1 MGRHRWH
8 SKANRLLSLVSLLSL
23 RCVEAA
29 NWAQVSGVKHTNA
42 AVREITPWTSRHGH
56 AVAALDLSDDYVRS
70 TGQKARLF
78 VLGGDS
84 NVQGSQ
90 DLRAYPGGG
99 AMRNDVWSTTGPT
112 WDVQTNI
119 LKTTKWGDPLPQIV
133 ANVTWLQTNNGKR
146 PPRGVSYSEWIS
158 CAAAA
163 WAVNPPSGCDDPTK
177 PPGAYLADNMFSP
190 RRNFV
195 ALAFHNELFVFG
207 GRAREHFPVPQSQ
220 LRGGTGPG
228 TMAPHNV
235 RWLEFAVLKNDVW
248 RSSDAGSSWKLVT
261 PGCAYPQ
268 SALVHKA
275 SRPELQC
282 EDDDQCE
289 GDASCQVDEATATG
303 FCVCNMWSPRE
314 FHAVVVFDDALYLSG
329 GYALVELGNCG
340 IEENAR
346 KRPSGEEFACGGGY
360 RAYLNDMWTSTDG
373 QHWKMLKLHAEFSP
387 RGEHSMVVFQSLLYI
402 LGGRTGASRTEESTG
417 QAQPA
422 LLNDVWVSATGSTWT
437 QVAEAA
443 PWTPRA
449 KHVTLMLP
457 GAPDQTTGDDPDD
470 QLILMF
476 GEDAE
481 RTLEDVWVWK
491 GGNTNWVKD
500 FSTDTAFAEY
510 IRPTSDV
517 SYLQT
522 MVDTDALALGAAGV
536 NLIQD
541 LTTLSIDQTI
551 ALREL
556 MPVCDYIAL
565 AKLVVEQCTVHPAEY
580 EGQEY
585 AHVKVIQG
593 ANGDE
598 EAAAAEATISTQDET
613 NWDGC
618 THIGSKVQDATTG
631 RLRWADVLGVDQAQ
645 VLRDVFVDAQES
657 ICQWR
662 PKPRS
667 GHAGVIFKR
676 NVLVLGGLT
685 APDYYENDVWY
696 RDSRRPLAQFTL
708 VPTSGSS
715 DTVFKFESDKPYCV
729 FEYYLLDTV
738 EQLVVRNWTV
748 ALGEVD
754 YESWLDSGT
763 FRMRIR
769 ARDPAGNVDKTFE
782 DGRNEHTWVYVR
794 PLPWGLIIGLSSVG
808 LVLLIGFLMEWRK
821 RRKRAA
827 MERYAMKRMRRKL
840 KKKNAAVA
848 VAKEGDPNWRETY
861 DDAKDGKKGKKGKK
875 ATAKRKATTAKDK
888 KDKAKG
894 NSKDKNK
901 AKDTAKDKKSKAKAK
916 AGKKVDKKKAA
927 KTKDSAKKSK
937 TADSKAKP
945 KSKDAAT
952 KKKAKDGAKTSDK
965 RTSKDG
971 TKGKPDKKKTGE
983 KAKSSDKKKT
993 K

>member
-1 MGRHRWH
+1 MVLHRLSSRDNWLVLQFF
-8 SKANRLLSLVSLLSL
+8 LLSLHYVF
-23 RCVEAA
+23 AA
-29 NWAQVSGVKHTNA
+29 NWAQVSGTKHTNA
-42 AVREITPWTSRHGH
+42 AVREMTPWTGRHGH
-56 AVAALDLSDDYVRS
+56 AVAALDFSDDYVKV

-112 WDVQTNI
+112 WNVQTNI

-146 PPRGVSYSEWIS
+146 PPRGLSYADWTA

-177 PPGAYLADNMFSP
+177 PPGSYLADNMFSP

-195 ALAFHNELFVFG
+195 ALAFQNELFVFG
-207 GRAREHFPVPQSQ
+207 GRAREHFPVSQVQ
-220 LRGGTGPG
+220 LRGGTGPANL
-228 TMAPHNV
+228 APYNA

-268 SALVHKA
+268 SALVHQA

-289 GDASCQVDEATATG
+289 GDGSCQVDEVTSTG

-314 FHAVVVFDDALYLSG
+314 FHAVTVFNGALYLSG
-329 GYALVELGNCG
+329 GYALVEVGNCG
-340 IEENAR
+340 IEENVR
-346 KRPSGEEFACGGGY
+346 KRPSGEEFACGGGN
-360 RAYLNDMWTSTDG
+360 RAYLNDIWTSTDG
-373 QHWKMLKLHAEFSP
+373 QHWKMLTLNAEFSP
-387 RGEHSMVVFQSLLYI
+387 RGEHSMVVFKSLLYI
-402 LGGRTGASRTEESTG
+402 LGGRAGTSYQEESTG
-417 QAQPA
+417 QTRTK
-422 LLNDVWVSATGSTWT
+422 LLNDVWVSATGSTWS
-437 QVAEAA
+437 QVVEAA

-449 KHVTLMLP
+449 KHVTLALP
-457 GAPDQTTGDDPDD
+457 GTLDQTTGEDPDD

-491 GGNTNWVKD
+491 GG
-500 FSTDTAFAEY
+500 STSWIQDYSPDTAYTEY
-510 IRPTSDV
+510 VRPTSDV
-517 SYLQT
+517 SYLRM
-522 MVDTDALALGAAGV
+522 MVDTDVAALHVARV
-536 NLIQD
+536 NMIQD
-541 LTTLSIDQTI
+541 LIGLTFDQTI
-551 ALREL
+551 TLRAL

-565 AKLVVEQCTVHPAEY
+565 AKLVVEQCTVQPTEY
-580 EGQEY
+580 QGQEY
-585 AHVKVIQG
+585 ANVQVIQG
-593 ANGDE
+593 ANGD
-598 EAAAAEATISTQDET
+598 ANAAAEATLTMDET

-618 THIGSKVQDATTG
+618 THIGSKVTDSTTG
-631 RLRWADVLGVDQAQ
+631 RLRWADVLGVDQVQ

-662 PKPRS
+662 PMSRS
-667 GHAGVIFKR
+667 GHAGVVFKR

-685 APDYYENDVWY
+685 TPDYYDNDVWY
-696 RDSRRPLAQFTL
+696 RDAQRPLAQFTL
-708 VPTSGSS
+708 VPATGSS
-715 DTVFKFESDKPYCV
+715 DTVFKFESNKPYCV
-729 FEYYLLDTV
+729 FEYYLFDAV
-738 EQLVVRNWTV
+738 EDLVVRNWTLT
-748 ALGEVD
+748 LGEVD

-769 ARDPAGNVDKTFE
+769 ARDPAGNVDEAFE
-782 DGRNEHTWVYVR
+782 NGRNEHTWVYQR

-808 LVLLIGFLMEWRK
+808 LVLLFGFLMEWRK

-840 KKKNAAVA
+840 KKKNAAV
-848 VAKEGDPNWRETY
+848 VIAKEGDPNWRETY
-861 DDAKDGKKGKKGKK
+861 DNAKDGTKGKKGKKGKK
-875 ATAKRKATTAKDK
+875 PTTKRKTTVAKDTTKGKTKGKVKAKTKAQEKKSTKVK
-888 KDKAKG
+888 KDDKKKTKMKAKKPKTG
-894 NSKDKNK
+894 TTKSKTKSKDSTTKK
-901 AKDTAKDKKSKAKAK
+901 RVKDTAK
-916 AGKKVDKKKAA
+916 
-927 KTKDSAKKSK
+927 T
-937 TADSKAKP
+937 T
-945 KSKDAAT
+945 
-952 KKKAKDGAKTSDK
+952 DK
-965 RTSKDG
+965 RTSKTT
-971 TKGKPDKKKTGE
+971 TKDKADKK
-983 KAKSSDKKKT
+983 DNPKKKT

>member
-1 MGRHRWH
+1 MNRDQCH
-8 SKANRLLSLVSLLSL
+8 SSYWLVSWLFLLPL
-23 RCVEAA
+23 RYSDAA
-29 NWAQVSGVKHTNA
+29 NWAQVSGTKHTNA

-56 AVAALDLSDDYVRS
+56 AVTALDFSDDYERS

-112 WDVQTNI
+112 WNVQTNI

-133 ANVTWLQTNNGKR
+133 SNVTWLQTNNGKR
-146 PPRGVSYSEWIS
+146 PPRGITYTEWIS

-195 ALAFHNELFVFG
+195 ALAFQNELFVFG

-220 LRGGTGPG
+220 QRGGTGPE

-248 RSSDAGSSWKLVT
+248 RSSDAGASWKLVT

-314 FHAVVVFDDALYLSG
+314 FHAVVVFNNALYLSG

-340 IEENAR
+340 VEENAR
-346 KRPSGEEFACGGGY
+346 KRPSGEEFACSGGY
-360 RAYLNDMWTSTDG
+360 RAYLNDIWTSTDG

-387 RGEHSMVVFQSLLYI
+387 RGEHSMVLFNSMLYI
-402 LGGRTGASRTEESTG
+402 LGGRTGASKTEEGTG
-417 QAQPA
+417 QAQTK
-422 LLNDVWVSATGSTWT
+422 LLNDIWVSTTGSTWT
-437 QVAEAA
+437 QVTEAA

-449 KHVTLMLP
+449 KHETLMLP
-457 GAPDQTTGDDPDD
+457 GATDQTSGDDPED

-491 GGNTNWVKD
+491 GGDSNWIKD
-500 FSTDTAFAEY
+500 YSSDTAFVEY
-510 IRPTSDV
+510 VRPASDV
-517 SYLQT
+517 SYLRT
-522 MVDTDALALGAAGV
+522 MVDTHVLALGVAGV
-536 NLIQD
+536 KMIQD
-541 LTTLSIDQTI
+541 LTSLSFDQTI

-556 MPVCDYIAL
+556 MPICDYIAL
-565 AKLVVEQCTVHPAEY
+565 AKLVVEQCTIQPSEY
-580 EGQEY
+580 EGQEF
-585 AHVKVIQG
+585 ANVKVIQG

-598 EAAAAEATISTQDET
+598 EAAETTTTTQDET

-618 THIGSKVQDATTG
+618 THIGSKVVDARTG
-631 RLRWADVLGVDQAQ
+631 RLRWGDVLGVDQVQ

-667 GHAGVIFKR
+667 GHAGVVFKR
-676 NVLVLGGLT
+676 KVLVLGGLT
-685 APDYYENDVWY
+685 APDYYDNDVWY
-696 RDSRRPLAQFTL
+696 RDARRPRAQFTL

-748 ALGEVD
+748 TLGEVD
-754 YESWLDSGT
+754 FENWLDSGT
-763 FRMRIR
+763 FRMRVR
-769 ARDPAGNVDKTFE
+769 ARDPAGNVDETFE
-782 DGRNEHTWVYVR
+782 DGRNEHTWVYER

-840 KKKNAAVA
+840 KKKNAAVTI
-848 VAKEGDPNWRETY
+848 AKEGDPNWRETY

-875 ATAKRKATTAKDK
+875 ATTKRKPTTAKDK
-888 KDKAKG
+888 KDKTKTK
-894 NSKDKNK
+894 SKDKSK
-901 AKDTAKDKKSKAKAK
+901 SKDKTKDKKVKSKTKSGKSDKKKKTTKTKDDAKKNKTAEAKAK
-916 AGKKVDKKKAA
+916 TKSKDATVKKKS
-927 KTKDSAKKSK
+927 KDSAKTVEKRP
-937 TADSKAKP
+937 SKA
-945 KSKDAAT
+945 A
-952 KKKAKDGAKTSDK
+952 KKEKSDK
-965 RTSKDG
+965 K
-971 TKGKPDKKKTGE
+971 KPDKT
-983 KAKSSDKKKT
+983 KSSDKKKS

>member
-1 MGRHRWH
+1 MSWGRWVPREKWFILCITL
-8 SKANRLLSLVSLLSL
+8 ALLRTVD
-23 RCVEAA
+23 AA
-29 NWAQVSGVKHTNA
+29 NWAQVSGAKHTNA
-42 AVREITPWTSRHGH
+42 AVREITPWTNRHGH
-56 AVAALDLSDDYVRS
+56 AVAALDFSDEYVRA
-70 TGQKARLF
+70 TGQRARLF

-112 WDVQTNI
+112 WNVQTNI

-146 PPRGVSYSEWIS
+146 PPRGITYSDWIA

-163 WAVNPPSGCDDPTK
+163 WAVNPPSGCDDPTQ

-195 ALAFHNELFVFG
+195 ALAFQNELFVFG

-220 LRGGTGPG
+220 QRGGTGPG
-228 TMAPHNV
+228 TMAPRNV

-268 SALVHKA
+268 SALVRKA

-289 GDASCQVDEATATG
+289 GDASCQVDEATSTG

-314 FHAVVVFDDALYLSG
+314 FHAVAVFNDALYLSG
-329 GYALVELGNCG
+329 GYALIELGNCG

-373 QHWKMLKLHAEFSP
+373 QHWKMLKLHAEFPP
-387 RGEHSMVVFQSLLYI
+387 RGEHSMVVFKSRLYI
-402 LGGRTGASRTEESTG
+402 FGGRTGASETQEGTG
-417 QAQPA
+417 QAQTE
-422 LLNDVWVSATGSTWT
+422 LLNDVWMSTTGSTWALVT
-437 QVAEAA
+437 NAA
-443 PWTPRA
+443 PWSPRA
-449 KHVTLMLP
+449 KHVALVLP
-457 GAPDQTTGDDPDD
+457 GAPDQTSGDDPDD

-491 GGNTNWVKD
+491 GGQTTWIKD
-500 FSTDTAFAEY
+500 YSSATAYAEY
-510 IRPTSDV
+510 VRPASDV
-517 SYLQT
+517 SYLRT

-536 NLIQD
+536 NTIQD
-541 LTTLSIDQTI
+541 LTTLSFDQTI
-551 ALREL
+551 ALRQL
-556 MPVCDYIAL
+556 MPICDYIAL
-565 AKLVVEQCTVHPAEY
+565 AKLVVEQCTVQPTEY

-585 AHVKVIQG
+585 ANVAVIQG
-593 ANGDE
+593 ANRDE
-598 EAAAAEATISTQDET
+598 DAANAQATTTQDET

-618 THIGSKVQDATTG
+618 THIGSKVRDAKTG
-631 RLRWADVLGVDQAQ
+631 RLRWADVLGVDQVQ

-662 PKPRS
+662 PQPRS
-667 GHAGVIFKR
+667 GHAGIIFQR
-676 NVLVLGGLT
+676 RVLLLGGLT
-685 APDYYENDVWY
+685 APDYYDNDVWY
-696 RDSRRPLAQFTL
+696 RDARRPLAQFTL

-715 DTVFKFESDKPYCV
+715 ETEFKFDSDKPYCV

-738 EQLVVRNWTV
+738 EQLVVRNWTLT
-748 ALGEVD
+748 LGELD
-754 YESWLDSGT
+754 IGSWLDSGT
-763 FRMRIR
+763 FRLRIR
-769 ARDPAGNVDKTFE
+769 ARDPAGNVDETFE

-794 PLPWGLIIGLSSVG
+794 PLPWALIIGLSSVG
-808 LVLLIGFLMEWRK
+808 LVGIIGFLMEWRK

-848 VAKEGDPNWRETY
+848 IAKEGDPNWRETY

-875 ATAKRKATTAKDK
+875 ATAKRKPTTSKSKSKDKAKAKDK
-888 KDKAKG
+888 KGKTKFKKSRKD
-894 NSKDKNK
+894 NSKKSATK
-901 AKDTAKDKKSKAKAK
+901 KKTKTKTKDGTKKSKSTEKSKAK
-916 AGKKVDKKKAA
+916 
-927 KTKDSAKKSK
+927 
-937 TADSKAKP
+937 
-945 KSKDAAT
+945 SKDAT
-952 KKKAKDGAKTSDK
+952 KKTKDGAKTAEK
-965 RTSKDG
+965 RASKA
-971 TKGKPDKKKTGE
+971 GKDNKQDKKKTTD
-983 KAKSSDKKKT
+983 KKTTDKKKT

>member
-1 MGRHRWH
+1 MTI
-8 SKANRLLSLVSLLSL
+8 LLGS
-23 RCVEAA
+23 CYDTNAA
-29 NWAQVSGVKHTNA
+29 NWAQVSGAKHTNA

-56 AVAALDLSDDYVRS
+56 AVAALDFSDDYVRS

-146 PPRGVSYSEWIS
+146 PPRGITYSEWIA

-195 ALAFHNELFVFG
+195 ALAFQNELFVFG

-228 TMAPHNV
+228 TMAPINA

-314 FHAVVVFDDALYLSG
+314 FHAVTVFNDALYLSG

-340 IEENAR
+340 VEENAR

-360 RAYLNDMWTSTDG
+360 RAYLNDVWTSTDG
-373 QHWKMLKLHAEFSP
+373 QHWKMLKLQADFSP
-387 RGEHSMVVFQSLLYI
+387 RGEHSMVVFKSLLYI
-402 LGGRTGASRTEESTG
+402 LGGRTGASQTKEGTG
-417 QAQPA
+417 QVETE

-437 QVAEAA
+437 KVTDAA

-449 KHVTLMLP
+449 KHVGLVLP
-457 GAPDQTTGDDPDD
+457 GAPDQTSGDDPDD

-476 GEDAE
+476 GEDEE
-481 RTLEDVWVWK
+481 RTLDDVWVWK
-491 GGNTNWVKD
+491 GESTNWIKD
-500 FSTDTAFAEY
+500 YSSNTAFAEY
-510 IRPTSDV
+510 VNPTSGV
-517 SYLQT
+517 SYLRT

-536 NLIQD
+536 NTIQD
-541 LTTLSIDQTI
+541 LTGLSFDQTL
-551 ALREL
+551 ALRQL

-565 AKLVVEQCTVHPAEY
+565 AKLVVEQCTVQPTEY
-580 EGQEY
+580 EGAQY
-585 AHVKVIQG
+585 ANVQVIQG
-593 ANGDE
+593 ANGD
-598 EAAAAEATISTQDET
+598 AAAAAQTTTTEDET

-618 THIGSKVQDATTG
+618 THIGTKVTDATTG
-631 RLRWADVLGVDQAQ
+631 RLRWADVLGVDQVQ

-662 PKPRS
+662 PKARS
-667 GHAGVIFKR
+667 GHAGAIFQR
-676 NVLVLGGLT
+676 RVLLLGGLT
-685 APDYYENDVWY
+685 APDYYDNDVWY
-696 RDSRRPLAQFTL
+696 REARRPRAQFTL

-715 DTVFKFESDKPYCV
+715 DTVFKFESDKLYCV
-729 FEYYLLDTV
+729 FEYYVLDTV
-738 EQLVVRNWTV
+738 EQLVVRNWTLT
-748 ALGEVD
+748 LGEVD
-754 YESWLDSGT
+754 YGSWLDSGT
-763 FRMRIR
+763 FRMRVR
-769 ARDPAGNVDKTFE
+769 AQDPAGNVDETFE
-782 DGRNEHTWVYVR
+782 DGRNEHTWVYER

-808 LVLLIGFLMEWRK
+808 FVLLAGFLMEWRK

-840 KKKNAAVA
+840 KKKNAAV
-848 VAKEGDPNWRETY
+848 VIAKEGDPNWRETY
-861 DDAKDGKKGKKGKK
+861 DNAKDGKKGKKGKK
-875 ATAKRKATTAKDK
+875 ATVKRKPTSAKDK
-888 KDKAKG
+888 KDKKSKTKVK
-894 NSKDKNK
+894 SKDDKKKTTKKKDAGKKTKSKAADSKTKSKDVAAKKKVKNGSKTAEKRATKTSDK
-901 AKDTAKDKKSKAKAK
+901 AKKTDKKDKKDKKEKKKPSNDKT
-916 AGKKVDKKKAA
+916 KKVDKE
-927 KTKDSAKKSK
+927 KTK
-937 TADSKAKP
+937 
-945 KSKDAAT
+945 
-952 KKKAKDGAKTSDK
+952 
-965 RTSKDG
+965 
-971 TKGKPDKKKTGE
+971 
-983 KAKSSDKKKT
+983 
-993 K
+993 

>member
-1 MGRHRWH
+1 MTRHRW
-8 SKANRLLSLVSLLSL
+8 SSWLIAIISLGSFH
-23 RCVEAA
+23 RTHAA
-29 NWAQVSGVKHTNA
+29 NWAQVSGAKHTNA

-56 AVAALDLSDDYVRS
+56 AVAALDFSDDYVRS

-112 WDVQTNI
+112 WNVQTNI

-146 PPRGVSYSEWIS
+146 PPRGITYSEWIS

-195 ALAFHNELFVFG
+195 ALAFQNELFVFG

-228 TMAPHNV
+228 TMAPVNV

-248 RSSDAGSSWKLVT
+248 RSSDSGSSWKLVT

-268 SALVHKA
+268 RSLVHKA
-275 SRPELQC
+275 TRPELQC

-314 FHAVVVFDDALYLSG
+314 FHAVTVFDDALYLSG

-340 IEENAR
+340 VEENAR

-360 RAYLNDMWTSTDG
+360 RSYLNDIWMSTDG
-373 QHWKMLKLHAEFSP
+373 QHWKMLTRHAEFSP
-387 RGEHSMVVFQSLLYI
+387 RGEHSLVVFKSLLYI
-402 LGGRTGASRTEESTG
+402 LGGRTGASQTKEGTGEAETE
-417 QAQPA
+417 

-437 QVAEAA
+437 QVTEAA

-449 KHVTLMLP
+449 KHVGLVLP
-457 GAPDQTTGDDPDD
+457 GAPDQTSGDDPDD

-491 GGNTNWVKD
+491 GGDTDWIKD
-500 FSTDTAFAEY
+500 YSSDTAFAEY
-510 IRPTSDV
+510 VRPTSDV
-517 SYLQT
+517 SYLRT
-522 MVDTDALALGAAGV
+522 MVDADAVALGVAGV
-536 NLIQD
+536 NTIMD
-541 LTTLSIDQTI
+541 LTSLSFDQTL
-551 ALREL
+551 ALRQL

-565 AKLVVEQCTVHPAEY
+565 AELVVEQCTVQPTEY
-580 EGQEY
+580 EGAEY
-585 AHVKVIQG
+585 ANVKVIQG
-593 ANGDE
+593 ANGDA
-598 EAAAAEATISTQDET
+598 EAAAAQTTTTEDET

-618 THIGSKVQDATTG
+618 SHIGSKVTDATTG
-631 RLRWADVLGVDQAQ
+631 RLRWADVLGVDQVQ

-667 GHAGVIFKR
+667 GHAGAIFQR
-676 NVLVLGGLT
+676 RVLLLGGLT
-685 APDYYENDVWY
+685 APDYYDNDVWY
-696 RDSRRPLAQFTL
+696 RDARRPRAQFTL
-708 VPTSGSS
+708 VPSSGSS

-738 EQLVVRNWTV
+738 EQLVVRNWTLT
-748 ALGEVD
+748 LGEVD
-754 YESWLDSGT
+754 FESWLDSGT
-763 FRMRIR
+763 FRMRVR
-769 ARDPAGNVDKTFE
+769 ARDPAGNVDETFE
-782 DGRNEHTWVYVR
+782 DGRNEHTWVYER

-808 LVLLIGFLMEWRK
+808 FVLLAGFLMEWRK

-848 VAKEGDPNWRETY
+848 IAKEGDPNWRETY

-875 ATAKRKATTAKDK
+875 TAAKRKPTTAKDK
-888 KDKAKG
+888 KDKGKS
-894 NSKDKNK
+894 SK
-901 AKDTAKDKKSKAKAK
+901 AAAKAK
-916 AGKKVDKKKAA
+916 GKDMAKEKKGKTKSGPKDDKKKTTKKEAVK
-927 KTKDSAKKSK
+927 KTTKSK

-945 KSKDAAT
+945 KTKDAAA
-952 KKKAKDGAKTSDK
+952 KKKTKDSTKTAEKRASKAGAK
-965 RTSKDG
+965 
-971 TKGKPDKKKTGE
+971 DKKKP
-983 KAKSSDKKKT
+983 SSDKNKKTDKKKT

>member
-1 MGRHRWH
+1 
-8 SKANRLLSLVSLLSL
+8 
-23 RCVEAA
+23 
-29 NWAQVSGVKHTNA
+29 
-42 AVREITPWTSRHGH
+42 
-56 AVAALDLSDDYVRS
+56 
-70 TGQKARLF
+70 
-78 VLGGDS
+78 
-84 NVQGSQ
+84 
-90 DLRAYPGGG
+90 
-99 AMRNDVWSTTGPT
+99 MRNDVWSTTGPT
-112 WDVQTNI
+112 WSVQTNI

-146 PPRGVSYSEWIS
+146 PPRGVSYSEWIA

-163 WAVNPPSGCDDPTK
+163 WAVSPPSGCDDPTK

-195 ALAFHNELFVFG
+195 ALAFKNELFVFG

-228 TMAPHNV
+228 TMAPLNV

-248 RSSDAGSSWKLVT
+248 RSSDSGSSWKLVT

-314 FHAVVVFDDALYLSG
+314 FHAVAVFNDALYLSG

-360 RAYLNDMWTSTDG
+360 RAYMNDMWTSTDG

-387 RGEHSMVVFQSLLYI
+387 RGEHSMVVFKSLLYV
-402 LGGRTGASRTEESTG
+402 LGGRTGASQTEEGTG
-417 QAQPA
+417 QAQTE

-437 QVAEAA
+437 RVTEGA
-443 PWTPRA
+443 PWSPRA
-449 KHVTLMLP
+449 KHVTLALP
-457 GAPDQTTGDDPDD
+457 GAPDQTSGDDPDD
-470 QLILMF
+470 QLLLMF

-481 RTLEDVWVWK
+481 RTLEDVWAWK
-491 GGNTNWVKD
+491 GGETSWIKD
-500 FSTDTAFAEY
+500 YSTDTAFSEY
-510 IRPTSDV
+510 VQPTSDV
-517 SYLQT
+517 SYLRT
-522 MVDTDALALGAAGV
+522 MVDTNAVALGAAGV
-536 NLIQD
+536 NTIQD
-541 LTTLSIDQTI
+541 LTTLSVDQTL
-551 ALREL
+551 ALRQL

-565 AKLVVEQCTVHPAEY
+565 AKLVVEQCTVQATEF
-580 EGQEY
+580 EGQEF
-585 AHVKVIQG
+585 ANVKVIQG

-598 EAAAAEATISTQDET
+598 EAAAADTATATQDET

-618 THIGSKVQDATTG
+618 THIGAKVQDKTTG
-631 RLRWADVLGVDQAQ
+631 RLRWADVLGVDQVQ

-685 APDYYENDVWY
+685 APDYYDNDVWY
-696 RDSRRPLAQFTL
+696 RDARRPLAQFTL

-715 DTVFKFESDKPYCV
+715 ETEFKFESDKPYCV

-748 ALGEVD
+748 TLGELD
-754 YESWLDSGT
+754 FESWLDSGT

-769 ARDPAGNVDKTFE
+769 ARDPAGNVDEAFE

-794 PLPWGLIIGLSSVG
+794 PLPWGLIIGLSSVA
-808 LVLLIGFLMEWRK
+808 LVMLIGFLMEWRK

-848 VAKEGDPNWRETY
+848 IVKEGDPNWRETY

-875 ATAKRKATTAKDK
+875 ATAKRKPTTAKDK
-888 KDKAKG
+888 AKGKNAKDKAKTT
-894 NSKDKNK
+894 SKTKDKDGKKKKATTTKDAAKKKPKTPDAKGKTK
-901 AKDTAKDKKSKAKAK
+901 AKDGTA
-916 AGKKVDKKKAA
+916 
-927 KTKDSAKKSK
+927 
-937 TADSKAKP
+937 
-945 KSKDAAT
+945 
-952 KKKAKDGAKTSDK
+952 KKKAKDGSKAAEK
-965 RTSKDG
+965 RASKAG
-971 TKGKPDKKKTGE
+971 TKDKPDKKKTGD
-983 KAKSSDKKKT
+983 KVKKPGDKKKT

>member
-1 MGRHRWH
+1 MGQHQWK
-8 SKANRLLSLVSLLSL
+8 SPANVLESLVFLLW
-23 RCVEAA
+23 CQHAIAA
-29 NWAQVSGVKHTNA
+29 NWAQVSGTKYTNA
-42 AVREITPWTSRHGH
+42 AVREMTPWTSRHGH
-56 AVAALDLSDDYVRS
+56 AVAALDFSDDYVRS

-112 WDVQTNI
+112 WNLQTSI

-146 PPRGVSYSEWIS
+146 PPRGVSHSDWIA
-158 CAAAA
+158 CASAA
-163 WAVNPPSGCDDPTK
+163 WAVHPPSGCDDPTK

-195 ALAFHNELFVFG
+195 ALAFQNELFVFG

-220 LRGGTGPG
+220 LRGGTGPDSL
-228 TMAPHNV
+228 APHNV

-282 EDDDQCE
+282 EDDDECE
-289 GDASCQVDEATATG
+289 GDASCKVDEATATG

-314 FHAVVVFDDALYLSG
+314 FHAVAVFNDALFLSG
-329 GYALVELGNCG
+329 GYALIELGNCG
-340 IEENAR
+340 VEENAR

-360 RAYLNDMWTSTDG
+360 RAYLNDIWTSTDG
-373 QHWKMLKLHAEFSP
+373 QHWKMLKLHSEFSP
-387 RGEHSMVVFQSLLYI
+387 RGEHSMVVFNSLLYI
-402 LGGRTGASRTEESTG
+402 LGGRTGASQTKGGVAQTE
-417 QAQPA
+417 
-422 LLNDVWVSATGSTWT
+422 LLNDVWVSGNGSTWSR
-437 QVAEAA
+437 VAKPA
-443 PWTPRA
+443 PWPPRA
-449 KHVTLMLP
+449 KHVAVVLP
-457 GAPDQTTGDDPDD
+457 GAPDQTSGDDPDE
-470 QLILMF
+470 QLIVMF

-491 GGNTNWVKD
+491 GGDTNWIKD
-500 FSTDTAFAEY
+500 YSSDTAFSEY
-510 IRPTSDV
+510 VRPTSDV
-517 SYLQT
+517 SYLRT
-522 MVDTDALALGAAGV
+522 MVDSDALALGVAGI
-536 NLIQD
+536 NTIQD
-541 LTTLSIDQTI
+541 LTTLSFDQTI
-551 ALREL
+551 ALRKL
-556 MPVCDYIAL
+556 MPICDYISL
-565 AKLVVEQCTVHPAEY
+565 ARLVVEQCTVQPVEY

-585 AHVKVIQG
+585 ANVKVIQG
-593 ANGDE
+593 ANGDA
-598 EAAAAEATISTQDET
+598 EAAETTTISQDET

-618 THIGSKVQDATTG
+618 THIGTKVIDATTG
-631 RLRWADVLGVDQAQ
+631 RLRWADVLGVDQVQ

-667 GHAGVIFKR
+667 GHAGVVFKR

-685 APDYYENDVWY
+685 APDYYNNDVWY

-708 VPTSGSS
+708 MPPSGSS
-715 DTVFKFESDKPYCV
+715 DSVFKFESDKPYCL
-729 FEYYLLDTV
+729 FEYSLLDTA

-748 ALGEVD
+748 TLGEVD
-754 YESWLDSGT
+754 YSSWLDSGT

-769 ARDPAGNVDKTFE
+769 ARDPAGNVDATFE
-782 DGRNEHTWVYVR
+782 DGRNEYTWVYVR

-808 LVLLIGFLMEWRK
+808 FVLLAGFLMEWRK

-848 VAKEGDPNWRETY
+848 IAKEGDPNWRETY
-861 DDAKDGKKGKKGKK
+861 DDAKEGKKGKKGKK
-875 ATAKRKATTAKDK
+875 SSAKRKPTTSKDK
-888 KDKAKG
+888 KVKK
-894 NSKDKNK
+894 SKDKTK
-901 AKDTAKDKKSKAKAK
+901 EKKSKTKAK
-916 AGKKVDKKKAA
+916 SGDDKKKKKTKDGAKKTKTMDTKGKTKTKDASAKKKKTKDGTKTEKRASKSGKKDKSDKKKSGDKPKGDKKPKTDKKVDKKK
-927 KTKDSAKKSK
+927 TK
-937 TADSKAKP
+937 
-945 KSKDAAT
+945 
-952 KKKAKDGAKTSDK
+952 
-965 RTSKDG
+965 
-971 TKGKPDKKKTGE
+971 
-983 KAKSSDKKKT
+983 
-993 K
+993 